1 MPTRKM
7 SRPRSARPL
16 RREDNVARALPKN
29 TFDSEPTHACFRR
42 LNADDRG
49 VAAIEFGQVATFLT
63 FSTLNVADISIY
75 VYQRMELENA
85 AHAAVLAPS

>member
-1 MPTRKM
+1 MWLARYPKTHLTVSRLTR
-7 SRPRSARPL
+7 
-16 RREDNVARALPKN
+16 VA
-29 TFDSEPTHACFRR
+29 RR

-49 VAAIEFGQVATFLT
+49 VAAIEFCLVATFLT

-75 VYQRMELENA
+75 VYQRMEVENA